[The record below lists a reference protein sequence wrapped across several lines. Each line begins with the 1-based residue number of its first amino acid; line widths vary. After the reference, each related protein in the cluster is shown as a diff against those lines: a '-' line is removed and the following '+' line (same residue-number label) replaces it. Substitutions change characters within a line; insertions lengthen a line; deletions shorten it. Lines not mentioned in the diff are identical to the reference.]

1 MRSIWKGAI
10 SFGLVTIPV
19 KVVGATENH
28 SVSFRQLH
36 LTDGGRIRYRKVC
49 EIDDREVGGD
59 EIGKGYQAPD
69 GSVVMVSDSELAQ
82 MPLPTARTVEILGF
96 VPVDSVQLIQL
107 DRSYYLAPDTGADK
121 PYVLLRE
128 ALARSGK
135 GAVAKLAMRGRETLA
150 LVRPG
155 EDGVLGMHTMLWP
168 DEIRSAAGIAPQGK
182 VTVRDAELDLAD
194 TLMES
199 LGEVDLAELHDEYRS
214 AVEELVTAKLNGVE
228 PEQAAP
234 APAGGTVVD
243 LMSAL
248 QDSVNA
254 ARGARGE
261 EQEDAAAP
269 AEEGGDEGAKATVTE
284 ITDGGSRRS
293 GGAAKRSGGAARKR
307 AASQGPGGKAAGGS
321 SGTGKKTASG
331 GAAKKAAKSS
341 SGRAATKKAAAGRNG
356 AAQSTSGKTAASKS
370 AATGTQKKS
379 AAGRRSA

>member
-10 SFGLVTIPV
+10 SFGLVTIPI

-36 LTDGGRIRYRKVC
+36 VTDGGRIRYRKVC
-49 EIDDREVGGD
+49 EIDEQEVGGE

-150 LVRPG
+150 LLRPG

-168 DEIRSAAGIAPQGK
+168 DEIRPAAGIAPQGK

-194 TLMES
+194 TLMDS
-199 LGEVDLAELHDEYRS
+199 LGEVDLEELHDEYRS

-234 APAGGTVVD
+234 APTGGTVVD

-248 QDSVNA
+248 QDSVRA
-254 ARGARGE
+254 AKGARGE
-261 EQEDAAAP
+261 DVDEQDADEADGAG
-269 AEEGGDEGAKATVTE
+269 EGRSATVTE

-293 GGAAKRSGGAARKR
+293 GGTRGR
-307 AASQGPGGKAAGGS
+307 
-321 SGTGKKTASG
+321 SG
-331 GAAKKAAKSS
+331 GAAKKTASGT
-341 SGRAATKKAAAGRNG
+341 GRASGKKTATR
-356 AAQSTSGKTAASKS
+356 KTAAKKT
-370 AATGTQKKS
+370 AAKKAGAGTKATAGKRTAARKTAAKKS
-379 AAGRRSA
+379 AAKEGAARKSAAGPAKKAAGGRKSA